1 MKPKN
6 HYLMHSPSQLQ
17 RDGFIMGAFVGK
29 RKHQII
35 KMHATKIQNTTTY
48 ERSVLLHVLAH
59 QFSDMAM
66 PGFLQDGLVNR
77 SEYTELA
84 SILAARSCG
93 ISRCLRWK
101 GAMISAGDC
110 LASSGHVYSIKA
122 AVDIDGEIGCIAAQ
136 WQRVGEVT
144 SKAVRWR
151 LSANNVMLKLAAH
164 NFTFVQ
170 TWYLEGNGDMV
181 CLA

>member
-1 MKPKN
+1 M
-6 HYLMHSPSQLQ
+6 
-17 RDGFIMGAFVGK
+17 
-29 RKHQII
+29 
-35 KMHATKIQNTTTY
+35 
-48 ERSVLLHVLAH
+48 
-59 QFSDMAM
+59 
-66 PGFLQDGLVNR
+66 
-77 SEYTELA
+77 
-84 SILAARSCG
+84 
-93 ISRCLRWK
+93 SRCLRWK
-101 GAMISAGDC
+101 GTMISDGDC

-151 LSANNVMLKLAAH
+151 LSANSVLLKLAAH

-181 CLA
+181 CLAYKRIKRER